1 MDNLRIVE
9 VLRGDVWERIQFE
22 ELVKGDT
29 FKMFDLTP
37 VRGAGGVDVFQAASD
52 PRTTEEGFLTIDIEY
67 QDVTVVP
74 EDQVI
79 DMVVTDEEENGE
91 K

>member
-9 VLRGDVWERIQFE
+9 VLRDGKWTRIQFE

-37 VRGAGGVDVFQAASD
+37 VMGSGGITEFEAASD
-52 PRTTEEGFLTIDIEY
+52 PRTTGEGFLTIDIVYE
-67 QDVTVVP
+67 DNTIPP
-74 EDQVI
+74 EDQIVDIVDAEVVI
-79 DMVVTDEEENGE
+79 EE
-91 K
+91 